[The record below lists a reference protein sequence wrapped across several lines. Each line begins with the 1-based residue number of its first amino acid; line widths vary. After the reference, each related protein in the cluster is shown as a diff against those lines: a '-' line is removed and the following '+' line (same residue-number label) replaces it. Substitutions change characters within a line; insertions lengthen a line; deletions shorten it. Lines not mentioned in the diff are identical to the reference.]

1 MRRRELQRGGSRAH
15 QRVPVSAD
23 YCHSRV
29 QLRGRGY
36 SQEQRGHAVGGRG
49 GRLSRTAGMI
59 MATTVMTDE
68 LIDKAAGA
76 KAASIVLARTPTDLK
91 NRALLAIAS
100 AIRAREDDILSA
112 NADDCANASPR
123 IEIDRLRLTPDRIA
137 GMARDVEAVARL
149 ADPIGEQFDN
159 ITRPNGLVISK
170 RRVPLG
176 VVGVVY
182 ESRPNVTSDVAA
194 ICIKTGN
201 AVVLRGGSEALASNR
216 AIAAAIRD
224 GLAGVGL
231 PETAVQL
238 ITSTDR
244 ALVARMLKLREY
256 IDVIIP
262 RGGEGLI
269 KATIENATIP
279 VIETGAGVCHTY
291 VDRSADQGMAISIV
305 YNAKV
310 RRPTICNALDTLL
323 VHKDIA
329 ESWLPK
335 MAAEWRKARVEIRA
349 DAEASRVLSA
359 AGVSAVPA
367 APEDFGKEFLSLV
380 AAVKVVGGLDDALEH
395 IRVYGSGHSEAI
407 VTEDAHAASRFL
419 KEVDAAAV
427 FVNASTQFTDGGEFG
442 LGTEVGISTQKLHAR
457 GPMGLRELTSY
468 KWVVEGTGQ
477 VMGEE

>member
-1 MRRRELQRGGSRAH
+1 M
-15 QRVPVSAD
+15 VPV
-23 YCHSRV
+23 
-29 QLRGRGY
+29 
-36 SQEQRGHAVGGRG
+36 
-49 GRLSRTAGMI
+49 T
-59 MATTVMTDE
+59 TDE
-68 LIDKAAGA
+68 LIDKASGA
-76 KAASIVLARTPTDLK
+76 KAASIQLAQASTDVK
-91 NRALLAIAS
+91 NRALAAIAND
-100 AIRAREDDILSA
+100 IRARESEILAA
-112 NADDCANASPR
+112 NAQDCANASAR
-123 IEIDRLRLTPDRIA
+123 IEIDRLRLTPERVA
-137 GMARDVEAVARL
+137 GMARDVDAVAKL
-149 ADPIGEQFDN
+149 ADPIGEQFDEV
-159 ITRPNGLVISK
+159 TRPNGLRISK

-194 ICIKTGN
+194 ICLKTGN

-216 AIAAAIRD
+216 AIAAAIRA
-224 GLAGVGL
+224 GLKEVGL

-244 ALVARMLKLREY
+244 ALVQRMLKLREFV
-256 IDVIIP
+256 DVIIP

-291 VDRSADQGMAISIV
+291 VDRAADSEMALKIV

-323 VHKDIA
+323 VHRDIVQ
-329 ESWLPK
+329 SWLPK
-335 MAAEWRKARVEIRA
+335 MAAEWGKARVEIHA

-359 AGVSAVPA
+359 SGASTIPA
-367 APEDFGKEFLSLV
+367 DPGDFVKEFLSLA
-380 AAVKVVGGLDDALEH
+380 AAVNVVGSLDEALEH
-395 IRVYGSGHSEAI
+395 IRQHGSGHSEAI
-407 VTEDAHAASRFL
+407 VTQDREAASRFL
-419 KEVDAAAV
+419 NEVDAAAV

-457 GPMGLRELTSY
+457 GPMGLRELTTY

-477 VMGEE
+477 TRP